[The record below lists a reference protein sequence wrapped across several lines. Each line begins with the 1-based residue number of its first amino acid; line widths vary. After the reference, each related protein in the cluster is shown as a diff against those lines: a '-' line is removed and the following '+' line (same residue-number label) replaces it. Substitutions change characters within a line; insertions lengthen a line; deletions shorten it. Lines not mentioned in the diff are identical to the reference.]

1 MLGFNGGSD
10 PKDGKMYY
18 NKRAEVWGEMREWL
32 EAGASIPDDPELAA
46 DLAGITFDYSRLKVR
61 HGSIILE
68 SKDEMKRRGL
78 RSPDKGDTL
87 AMSFA
92 VTLATRPEPKREEQ
106 PFGWSVPR
114 ASDGFW
120 MQ

>member
-1 MLGFNGGSD
+1 
-10 PKDGKMYY
+10 
-18 NKRAEVWGEMREWL
+18 
-32 EAGASIPDDPELAA
+32 
-46 DLAGITFDYSRLKVR
+46 VR